1 MTSNK
6 LKMVLSGAGIILLL
20 YSYMLGG
27 ESSFII
33 IMWLIVMAIYSFITA
48 LVAEINDKKQRK

>member
-1 MTSNK
+1 MISNK
-6 LKMVLSGAGIILLL
+6 LKMVLNGAGIILLL

-33 IMWLIVMAIYSFITA
+33 VMWLIVMAIYSFITA
-48 LVAEINDKKQRK
+48 LVAEINDKK